1 MPMVEIAGFGF
12 NRYQFLANSTEVLM
26 GPKPADA
33 RTDHDLFRTELVNL
47 IDQRHELVRLAGLI
61 NWQAFADEWSAQFVS
76 TTGRPALSTRLMAAL
91 LYLKHLYAL
100 SDEDTVER
108 WSENPY
114 WQHFSGERYFQHEL
128 PCDASSLVRWRQRIG
143 EAGCEWLLIQ
153 TIEAARRGGVVKRTS
168 LDTVVLDTTVQP
180 KAIAHPTDSRLLNRA
195 REQLVDAAQDA
206 GIALRQSY
214 ARVGKAAEHQ
224 AGRYAHAKQYRRMQR
239 EIRKL
244 RTWLGRV
251 IRDVQRKC
259 GMVSGEIAGAL
270 KAKLEIAQRLHAQQR
285 DSKDKLYALH
295 APEVECIAK
304 GKARAPYEFGVK
316 ASVAVT
322 AKEGLVVGMRS
333 MPGNPYDGHTVDSQI
348 EQISILTG
356 TTPKIVLADR
366 GYRGV
371 VPSAGSQLLISHTR
385 RLPKRLKKL
394 LKRRQVVEP
403 MIGHMKS
410 DGLLD
415 RNWLK
420 GSLGDAIHA
429 VMCGA
434 GHNLR
439 MILAHLRVLLLA
451 FIALLAFAAAHATVQ
466 PRLAPKS
473 TDD

>member
-1 MPMVEIAGFGF
+1 
-12 NRYQFLANSTEVLM
+12 M
-26 GPKPADA
+26 GPKPAESTA
-33 RTDHDLFRTELVNL
+33 DHDLFRTELVNL
-47 IDQRHELVRLAGLI
+47 IDQRHELVRLAALI
-61 NWQAFADEWSAQFVS
+61 DWQAFADEWSPQFVS
-76 TTGRPALSTRLMAAL
+76 TTGRPALPTRLMASL
-91 LYLKHLYAL
+91 LYLKHVYAL

-128 PCDASSLVRWRQRIG
+128 PCDPSSLVRWRQRIG
-143 EAGCEWLLIQ
+143 EAGCEWLLAQSID
-153 TIEAARRGGVVKRTS
+153 AAKRGRVIKRAS

-180 KAIAHPTDSRLLNRA
+180 KAIAHPTDSRLLNKA
-195 REQLVDAAQDA
+195 REQLVGAAQDA

-224 AGRYAHAKQYRRMQR
+224 AGRYAHARQYQRMQR

-251 IRDVQRKC
+251 IRDVQRK
-259 GMVSGEIAGAL
+259 GGEIAGAL
-270 KAKLEIAQRLHAQQR
+270 KAKIDIAQRLYKQR
-285 DSKDKLYALH
+285 RESKNKLYALH

-304 GKARAPYEFGVK
+304 GKARTPYEFGVK
-316 ASVAVT
+316 TSVAVT

-348 EQISILTG
+348 EQIGILTG
-356 TTPKIVLADR
+356 KTPKMALVDR

-371 VPSAGSQLLISHTR
+371 QASAGTRLLVSHTR
-385 RLPKRLKKL
+385 RLPKNLKKL

-403 MIGHMKS
+403 MIGHMKT

-415 RNWLK
+415 RNWLR
-420 GSLGDAIHA
+420 GALGDAMHA
-429 VMCGA
+429 VLCGA

-439 MILAHLRVLLLA
+439 MILAHLRVLYCAVVGQLMLA
-451 FIALLAFAAAHATVQ
+451 LMLATTAEQLSPAT
-466 PRLAPKS
+466 RS
-473 TDD
+473 R

>member
-1 MPMVEIAGFGF
+1 
-12 NRYQFLANSTEVLM
+12 M
-26 GPKPADA
+26 GPKPAESSA
-33 RTDHDLFRTELVNL
+33 DHDLFRTELVNL

-61 NWQAFADEWSAQFVS
+61 DWQAFADEWSPQFVS
-76 TTGRPALSTRLMAAL
+76 TTGRPALPTRLMASL
-91 LYLKHLYAL
+91 LYLKHVYAL
-100 SDEDTVER
+100 SDEDTVAR

-143 EAGCEWLLIQ
+143 EAGCEWLLAQ
-153 TIEAARRGGVVKRTS
+153 SIEAAQRGRVIKRAS

-180 KAIAHPTDSRLLNRA
+180 KAIAHPTDSHLLNKA

-206 GIALRQSY
+206 GITLRQSY

-251 IRDVQRKC
+251 IRDVQRKSSEL
-259 GMVSGEIAGAL
+259 SGEITGAL
-270 KAKLEIAQRLHAQQR
+270 KAKIDIAQRLHQQRR
-285 DSKDKLYALH
+285 DSKNKLYALH

-304 GKARAPYEFGVK
+304 GKARTPYEFGVK
-316 ASVAVT
+316 TSVAVT

-348 EQISILTG
+348 EQIGILTG
-356 TTPKIVLADR
+356 TTPKMALVDR

-371 VPSAGSQLLISHTR
+371 QASAGTRLLVSHTR
-385 RLPKRLKKL
+385 RLPKHLKKL

-420 GSLGDAIHA
+420 GALGDAMHA
-429 VMCGA
+429 VLCGA

-439 MILAHLRVLLLA
+439 MILAHLRVFYCALISQVVLA
-451 FIALLAFAAAHATVQ
+451 MMLVT
-466 PRLAPKS
+466 PAPSSSKARAQG
-473 TDD
+473 